1 MTLTGRQAVR
11 KAFENASGMAW
22 STVRDEYIATR
33 LETFFDPFRVECVDA
48 DGIALDLVRRAYL
61 QGLREADQVGG
72 ETRAARAEL
81 ARRETQYAQRLMSMF
96 DGAVEEWV
104 TDEERRY
111 VQSSIQAA
119 YRAGCDEGRLPLGS
133 VI

>member
-1 MTLTGRQAVR
+1 MTLAGKQAVR
-11 KAFENASGMAW
+11 KAFENASGMSW
-22 STVRDEYIATR
+22 GTVRDEYIATR
-33 LETFFDPFRVECVDA
+33 LDAFFDPFRVECVDA

-72 ETRAARAEL
+72 DTRVARVEL
-81 ARRETQYAQRLMSMF
+81 ARREAQYVQRLMSMF
-96 DGAVEEWV
+96 DRTAAEWV
-104 TDEERRY
+104 TEEERRY

-119 YRAGCDEGRLPLGS
+119 YRAGCDEGRLPIGS